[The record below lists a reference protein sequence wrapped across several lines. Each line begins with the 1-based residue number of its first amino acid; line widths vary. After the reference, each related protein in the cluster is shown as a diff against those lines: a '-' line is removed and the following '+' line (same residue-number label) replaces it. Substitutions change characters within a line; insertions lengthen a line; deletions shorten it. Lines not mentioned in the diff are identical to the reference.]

1 MYFVQIVNDGT
12 PGALYEAGDDMAQ
25 AQELLLKVV
34 ASGRGNV
41 EGPVEIDDDVRE
53 FVEAEGYYGNV
64 FIVSSESWSDVDP
77 YEVEGEDYVGYTVED
92 DTLYHTMYPEDSLGE
107 FQDGRFIPSRF
118 LLELPPDCHRLAD
131 AWATNYIGEQQDA
144 TS

>member
-41 EGPVEIDDDVRE
+41 EGPTEIDDDVRE
-53 FVEAEGYYGNV
+53 FVESEGYFGNV
-64 FIVSSESWSDVDP
+64 FIVSSEAWSDAPDA
-77 YEVEGEDYVGYTVED
+77 YDGE
-92 DTLYHTMYPEDSLGE
+92 
-107 FQDGRFIPSRF
+107 
-118 LLELPPDCHRLAD
+118 
-131 AWATNYIGEQQDA
+131 
-144 TS
+144 